1 MDLRHRVYV
10 NPYAAQSQQ
19 SQPTQMPVSQPTY
32 QTQNQPQQ
40 GYSIRYCDQVNRNVQ
55 YVDSK
60 PRISYQSTN
69 MNPIQ
74 VTRQATSY
82 GSTNTVTAANEVKND
97 NTGNEQKQK
106 FK

>member
-1 MDLRHRVYV
+1 
-10 NPYAAQSQQ
+10 
-19 SQPTQMPVSQPTY
+19 
-32 QTQNQPQQ
+32 
-40 GYSIRYCDQVNRNVQ
+40 
-55 YVDSK
+55 
-60 PRISYQSTN
+60 

-74 VTRQATSY
+74 VTREATSY

>member
-1 MDLRHRVYV
+1 
-10 NPYAAQSQQ
+10 
-19 SQPTQMPVSQPTY
+19 MPVSQPTY

-74 VTRQATSY
+74 VTR
-82 GSTNTVTAANEVKND
+82 
-97 NTGNEQKQK
+97 
-106 FK
+106 